1 MKHGW
6 LILLPAL
13 GLATLDARAQTW
25 PTKPLRA
32 IVPVA
37 AGSLVDIV
45 PRIVFEQ
52 LSVQLG
58 QSIIVENR
66 PGAGATIG
74 TNLVA
79 KADPDGYTVLVNSSA
94 HAIAPSLHPNLS
106 YDPARDFAAVAP
118 LGVTPFVLVVPPA
131 SGFKTAGDFVAA
143 ANAKPG
149 GANFSS
155 LGVGTASHL
164 SGERFRL
171 SAGVQ
176 AVHVPFK
183 GGPEAMT
190 EVIAGRIDF
199 YLVAIGAALPYI
211 RDGKLAALAVN
222 GARRSAALPEVPT
235 TAEAGFHNAEYPT
248 WFGLF
253 LPARTPREIVDK
265 LHRETLKALQEP
277 KVRDKL
283 AALGF
288 DPMVM
293 TPNEFDAFVQNEIA
307 VNAALVKAIGLKPQ

>member
-1 MKHGW
+1 MKHRW
-6 LILLPAL
+6 LVLLPAL
-13 GLATLDARAQTW
+13 ALVTLDAQAQTW
-25 PTKPLRA
+25 PAKPLKA
-32 IVPVA
+32 VVPFA

-52 LSVQLG
+52 LSTQLG

-74 TNLVA
+74 TGLVA
-79 KADPDGYTVLVNSSA
+79 KADPDGYTILATSSG
-94 HAIAPSLHPNLS
+94 HAIAPSLYPGLS
-106 YDPARDFAAVAP
+106 YDPVRDFSAVAH
-118 LGVTPFVLVVPPA
+118 LGVTPFVLVVPPDR
-131 SGFKTAGDFVAA
+131 SFKTARDFVAA
-143 ANAKPG
+143 AKGKTG

-164 SGERFRL
+164 SAERFRL
-171 SAGVQ
+171 SAGME
-176 AVHVPFK
+176 AVHIPFK

-190 EVIAGRIDF
+190 EVMAGRVDF
-199 YLVAIGAALPYI
+199 YLVAIGAALPHI

-222 GARRSAALPEVPT
+222 SHKRSAALPDVPT
-235 TAEAGFHNAEYPT
+235 ATEAGFNNAEYPT

-253 LPARTPREIVDK
+253 LPAKTPREIVDK
-265 LHRETLKALQEP
+265 LHRETVKALQEP

-293 TPNEFDAFVQNEIA
+293 TPNEFEALVQKDIA
-307 VNAALVKAIGLKPQ
+307 VNADLVKAIGLKPQ